1 MCIPYLQ
8 KRETKII
15 HWTIRR
21 YPCKRVRTQ
30 VRKRYLP
37 KIKDPFYKDHDKI
50 IINDMT
56 KVSFA
61 NQQEYSFQY
70 HKQTND
76 SSQPTTIKDI
86 ISSCSQWDYVTL
98 YVKAILIN
106 DPNVVSSNLRVAQ
119 SYFADNTGTIQV
131 DVWEDNITNV
141 DVGKVYK
148 MTPVQV
154 RVWDNTKKLSTI
166 LSTVVT
172 HIPDEQCFKEVQVPR
187 KNIESMSHATVLVVP
202 KIHII
207 NQVENLTQCVKCSRK
222 ILQETAKKIVK
233 CDRCSSAMRISHC
246 KRQLCIKLVVLSLEK
261 KR

>member
-1 MCIPYLQ
+1 
-8 KRETKII
+8 
-15 HWTIRR
+15 
-21 YPCKRVRTQ
+21 
-30 VRKRYLP
+30 
-37 KIKDPFYKDHDKI
+37 
-50 IINDMT
+50 MT

-131 DVWEDNITNV
+131 DVWEDSITNV

-172 HIPDEQCFKEVQVPR
+172 HIPDEQCFKEVQSD
-187 KNIESMSHATVLVVP
+187 NT
-202 KIHII
+202 
-207 NQVENLTQCVKCSRK
+207 RK
-222 ILQETAKKIVK
+222 IFGTLH
-233 CDRCSSAMRISHC
+233 DS
-246 KRQLCIKLVVLSLEK
+246 LIKGVEMY
-261 KR
+261 